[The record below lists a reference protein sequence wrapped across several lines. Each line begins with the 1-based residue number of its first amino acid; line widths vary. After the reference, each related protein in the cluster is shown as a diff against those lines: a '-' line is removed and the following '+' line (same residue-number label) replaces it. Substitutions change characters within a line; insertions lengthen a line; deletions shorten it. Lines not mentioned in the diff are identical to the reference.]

1 MTGKDVVC
9 HIKLRVHET
18 GGEAE
23 AEVVAVAP
31 NTVVVKIDPN
41 TLWDSDALHRLSVAL
56 DVVAKSLPF
65 FEESEG

>member
-31 NTVVVKIDPN
+31 NTVVVKIDPT